1 MTTCSINLVQ
11 MAELVSALETAS
23 TEIPED
29 SGQLTWW
36 LEDVWQS
43 AYQAHR
49 ADPVAGW
56 AQEELP
62 GVRRRL
68 ALARQIEASEPGI
81 QTTVTIDESAISTAT
96 PEETRERADR
106 AAELIADYGDGDVPA
121 ELVELLAENSS
132 DPYFA
137 AQFATQV
144 TPEQL
149 SEAILGMS
157 ATRVSMAEMSML
169 DSDRERIEEWDTA
182 YESMLDDLGTTLGT
196 ASFGTGDLAPSDT
209 MAHDWLVAITDEYA
223 PTGQAG
229 ALGLVIS
236 RGTFSDEFIGEVA
249 TGVLDHEINYGVED
263 MWMERSWAAMDY
275 AGAIDPV
282 HGDDEGAPTGYTQ
295 YYDPMTGVMD
305 ALSRSPGAATDLFS
319 SGMLS
324 TVQVEGADVDV
335 NAYLQYVLMER
346 KWPIDR
352 GDASYAAV
360 TTAMT
365 PYEGGSTLSA
375 GVAADTFNTLAAF
388 EEEIL
393 QRTENKNPIA
403 EIGHLILDI
412 FGMVPGLGEIADGAN
427 AIWYFAEGD
436 VVNGSI
442 SSASMIPVAG
452 WFAVGGK
459 WIKRGDAAADIAA
472 GGLRLDGL
480 PDLARIQDGPGNFR
494 RANDRHSPVSGA
506 YQQQVSGFPQD
517 FTYNVNGVEFDGY
530 LDDVLLEAK
539 GPNYAWMVTDGRF
552 RPGMNVRAGSLD
564 QARRQIQA
572 ADGVPVQWHVMEPE
586 AAQAFRDLFRREGLD
601 IEVIHVP
608 FMG

>member
-1 MTTCSINLVQ
+1 MTTCSINLAQ

-23 TEIPED
+23 TELPVD
-29 SGQLTWW
+29 RGRLTWRLEYVW
-36 LEDVWQS
+36 LS
-43 AYQAHR
+43 AYQAR
-49 ADPVAGW
+49 RTDPVAGW

-81 QTTVTIDESAISTAT
+81 QTTVTIDEDAISTAT
-96 PEETRERADR
+96 PQEARERADR

-137 AQFATQV
+137 AQFASLV

-157 ATRVSMAEMSML
+157 AARVSMAEMAFM

-196 ASFGTGDLAPSDT
+196 ASFGTGDLAPPEG
-209 MAHDWLVAITDEYA
+209 AAQDWLAAITDEYA
-223 PTGQAG
+223 PGQAG

-249 TGVLDHEINYGVED
+249 SGLLDHEINYGVED
-263 MWMERSWAAMDY
+263 MWMDRSWGLDY
-275 AGAIDPV
+275 DGAIDPV
-282 HGDDEGAPTGYTQ
+282 HGDDEGDPTGYTQ

-305 ALSRSPGAATDLFS
+305 ALSRSPGAATDVFG
-319 SGMLS
+319 SGLLS
-324 TVQVEGADVDV
+324 TVQIEDEDVDV
-335 NAYLQYVLMER
+335 NAYLKYVLMER
-346 KWPIDR
+346 KWPIDQ
-352 GDASYAAV
+352 GDAGYAAV
-360 TTAMT
+360 ATAMT
-365 PYEGGSTLSA
+365 PYEGGSTLSS
-375 GVAADTFNTLAAF
+375 GVAADAMNVLTAF

-393 QRTENKNPIA
+393 ERTENKNPVS
-403 EIGHLILDI
+403 EFGHLVLDVL
-412 FGMVPGLGEIADGAN
+412 GMVPFIGEPVDAIN
-427 AIWYFAEGD
+427 AFWYYAEGD
-436 VVNGSI
+436 VVNGSLT
-442 SSASMIPVAG
+442 AAAMVPFGG
-452 WFAVGGK
+452 WIAVGGK
-459 WIKRGDAAADIAA
+459 WIRRGDAAADIAA
-472 GGLRLDGL
+472 GGLRLDGV
-480 PDLARIQDGPGNFR
+480 PDLARVSDGPGNFR
-494 RANDRHSPVSGA
+494 RVNDRHSATSAA
-506 YQQQVSGFPQD
+506 YQQQVSGFPSD

-539 GPNYAWMVTDGRF
+539 GPNYAWMVTDGQF
-552 RPGMNVRAGSLD
+552 RPGMNVIDGSLD

-586 AAQAFRDLFRREGLD
+586 AAQAFRDLFRREGID
-601 IEVIHVP
+601 IEVIHAP
-608 FMG
+608 FTG